1 VELCVDCNVVFGYL
15 FALASKNRR
24 PGVFV
29 DGQEP
34 FVVVQGERGG
44 IHVGVNYNG
53 ELCFGDNIG
62 VECTN
67 SMQQDTTTTD
77 TQETT
82 VKNARHEVAVVQ
94 GFAGEISGAQRRE
107 SRKSNAPD
115 TTAPEVDAL
124 SNNKVGVEIE
134 PDVKEN
140 RVIIQICSCAFV
152 MNCFSTRDSDK

>member
-1 VELCVDCNVVFGYL
+1 MPLLRNAAGFSVELCVDFRVVFGYL

-24 PGVFV
+24 PGVFSN
-29 DGQEP
+29 GQEP
-34 FVVVQGERGG
+34 FVVVQDERGG
-44 IHVGVNYNG
+44 IHAGVNYNG

-67 SMQQDTTTTD
+67 SMQQDTTTD

-82 VKNARHEVAVVQ
+82 TPE
-94 GFAGEISGAQRRE
+94 
-107 SRKSNAPD
+107 
-115 TTAPEVDAL
+115 TTTPETTTQEVDAL

>member
-1 VELCVDCNVVFGYL
+1 MDCNVVFGYL

-24 PGVFV
+24 PGVFSN
-29 DGQEP
+29 GQEP

-53 ELCFGDNIG
+53 ELCFGDNID

-67 SMQQDTTTTD
+67 SMQPDTTTPDTT

-82 VKNARHEVAVVQ
+82 TQ
-94 GFAGEISGAQRRE
+94 
-107 SRKSNAPD
+107 
-115 TTAPEVDAL
+115 EVDAL

-152 MNCFSTRDSDK
+152 LNCFSFNRPDKPTNK